1 MTRPATPHPLQ
12 IPPVEEP
19 LILAPMD
26 RPPTLGASLET
37 LLRRPGSIVHELRE
51 GNRTVLGWLVVTA
64 AVSLLLFGLLLGA
77 FSGGVQWIASPLKV
91 LGGALA
97 SAVICLPSFYVFSC
111 LGGADMQLRAAVGL
125 LAALVALVGVILVAF
140 GPVVWLFSQATDAAG
155 FIGFLAL
162 VAWVLG
168 LAFAFRMVFRAA
180 RAFGV
185 TNRGH
190 LVLWFGLFV
199 LVTLQMS
206 TSLRPLVGKADTV
219 LPTEK
224 RFFIEHWAIFNS
236 SGGN

>member
-111 LGGADMQLRAAVGL
+111 LGGADMHASIAGTVDYKEPDDE
-125 LAALVALVGVILVAF
+125 AALRRISSLGTTVTVA
-140 GPVVWLFSQATDAAG
+140 
-155 FIGFLAL
+155 
-162 VAWVLG
+162 
-168 LAFAFRMVFRAA
+168 
-180 RAFGV
+180 
-185 TNRGH
+185 N
-190 LVLWFGLFV
+190 
-199 LVTLQMS
+199 
-206 TSLRPLVGKADTV
+206 
-219 LPTEK
+219 
-224 RFFIEHWAIFNS
+224 
-236 SGGN
+236 